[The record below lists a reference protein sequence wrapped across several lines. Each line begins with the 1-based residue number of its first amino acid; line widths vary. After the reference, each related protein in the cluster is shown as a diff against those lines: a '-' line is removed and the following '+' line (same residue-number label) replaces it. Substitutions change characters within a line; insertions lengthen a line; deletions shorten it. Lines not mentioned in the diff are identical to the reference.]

1 VKGVSGTFDNVITS
15 LVLVTN
21 VKRYG
26 PFGKEK
32 GQSFA
37 ETVPENTCV
46 VGFFGRSGG
55 ALDALGL
62 YIGAI
67 LV

>member
-1 VKGVSGTFDNVITS
+1 VKGVSGTIDNVITS

-21 VKRYG
+21 VKTYG
-26 PFGKEK
+26 PFGQEK
-32 GQSFA
+32 GQCFG

-46 VGFFGRSGG
+46 VGFFGKSGA